1 MSTPTIVRGW
11 VDAGLAEEFPHLA
24 LRQMV
29 VPARPG
35 RSPRAVKDRLRTMS
49 DRFTG
54 GRAVNLRQQPIPWA
68 YRVFFRQIGID
79 PDDHRTPVEGLA
91 LERMV
96 HGGFR
101 SQGLPRDA
109 VVIATVETGVALM
122 AFDADRV
129 AGTLGVRLSRDGER
143 LGPEGGLLP
152 ARRMVVADDSE
163 VVAVLFGDS
172 APEREV
178 TSGTRRVLLA
188 AVQVKGVPE
197 VSVEEA
203 MWTAAE
209 TLEGADAG
217 VS

>member
-1 MSTPTIVRGW
+1 MSAPILERGW
-11 VDAGLAEEFPHLA
+11 VDPELAEEFPHLA

-35 RSPRAVKDRLRTMS
+35 RSPRVVKERLRTMS

-79 PDDHRTPVEGLA
+79 PDDRRTPVEGLA
-91 LERMV
+91 LERMM

-101 SQGLPRDA
+101 SQGLPHDA

-122 AFDADRV
+122 TLDADRV
-129 AGTLGVRLSRDGER
+129 GGTLGVRLSRDGEQ
-143 LGPEGGLLP
+143 LGAEGRPLA
-152 ARRMVVADDSE
+152 ARQMVVADASGA
-163 VVAVLFGDS
+163 VAVLFGDC

-178 TSGTRRVLLA
+178 TAATRRVLLA

-197 VSVEEA
+197 VSIEEA

-209 TLEGADAG
+209 TLQLVHAGA
-217 VS
+217 S